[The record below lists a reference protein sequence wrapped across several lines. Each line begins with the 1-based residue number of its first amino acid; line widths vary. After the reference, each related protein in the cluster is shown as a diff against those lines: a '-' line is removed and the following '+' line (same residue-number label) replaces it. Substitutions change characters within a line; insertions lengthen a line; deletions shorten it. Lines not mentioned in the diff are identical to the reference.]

1 MDALYQELIRQGLA
15 RNVSENLQKKKK
27 LKMDTQRQ
35 GTLNP
40 LLYIVGKPVLC
51 SSNVIG
57 NSSAKSVYIG
67 RGGDIRVVED
77 QEGGN
82 QSWHQSDCLLVLG
95 SIPLMKSLCIIISRG
110 KFMAKKLNLI
120 SFLKLIFTNVS
131 LGN

>member
-15 RNVSENLQKKKK
+15 GNVSENLQKKKK
-27 LKMDTQRQ
+27 LKTDTQRQ

-57 NSSAKSVYIG
+57 NSSAKSVYI
-67 RGGDIRVVED
+67 RVVED

-95 SIPLMKSLCIIISRG
+95 SIPLMESL
-110 KFMAKKLNLI
+110 
-120 SFLKLIFTNVS
+120 
-131 LGN
+131 